1 MTYAV
6 CIIWTIAV
14 ALWSACD
21 DAEQIAL
28 NKRIHHVRQWFIR
41 AALVGLVCLC
51 AGLPLFAIPMG
62 ALFSSV
68 FRFTLNRLRGL
79 DWRYV
84 SPSSWYDSA
93 WIIASIMVGQL
104 DIPWR
109 DQFTIKEARL
119 IMREHALLIKASEV
133 YWIDRTDGPGPNLLP
148 SWYVQQVHR
157 AGLLAYIA
165 EAVVVLIFALFV

>member
-1 MTYAV
+1 MTYAA
-6 CIIWTIAV
+6 CILWTILV
-14 ALWSACD
+14 AIASAAN
-21 DAEQIAL
+21 DAERIAL
-28 NKRIHHVRQWFIR
+28 NEKIHHVRAWFIR
-41 AALVGLVCLC
+41 AALVAIVCIA
-51 AGLPLFAIPMG
+51 AGHPLLTVGMG
-62 ALFSSV
+62 ALFSMAL
-68 FRFTLNRLRGL
+68 RYTLNRLRDL

-133 YWIDRTDGPGPNLLP
+133 HWIDRTDGPDLNLLP

-165 EAVVVLIFALFV
+165 EAGVIALYILL